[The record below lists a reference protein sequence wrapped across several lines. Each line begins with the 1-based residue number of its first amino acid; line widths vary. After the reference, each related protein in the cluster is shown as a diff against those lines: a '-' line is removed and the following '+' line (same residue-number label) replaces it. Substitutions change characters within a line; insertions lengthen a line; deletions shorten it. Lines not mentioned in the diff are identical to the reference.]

1 MAILKKIQFNNTL
14 SIEDMMYLSRLLN
27 TNLSLNNC
35 FDLLGNSRNM
45 KIFEKIKTRLQKGEL
60 IENIIIEYTP
70 VEIRSYLDALLSSL
84 SFNIALKLSLDF
96 YEKQNENKNS
106 LVNAIL
112 YPSILLFLTIT
123 ALYLFDLYGL
133 DSLFSLMGSFS
144 NDINIYHNIR
154 VLFRIVITVIYYG
167 FLISVLIIIY
177 YRQPKRITLLY
188 IFISRYFSNSLFN
201 IYYCEQFMSLLLI
214 CVDYGYKTK
223 ESLQLLKKMKSKP
236 IVAFLA
242 FHLDDYLLK
251 GESLKEAVK
260 QKYYDSSLSRYI
272 KLANYT
278 NDFSNII
285 NSYLLITREKIKR
298 KMKQFALTIQLTTY
312 MIIGAI
318 IIFIYQL
325 LFMPMQAITMY

>member
-1 MAILKKIQFNNTL
+1 MEFLKKIQFNRTL
-14 SIEDMMYLSRLLN
+14 AVEDLLYLSRLLN

-35 FDLLGNSRNM
+35 FDLLSNSRNRM
-45 KIFEKIKTRLQKGEL
+45 IFESIKRKLHEGQL

-70 VEIRSYLDALLSSL
+70 SEIRSYLQALLSSL
-84 SFNIALKLSLDF
+84 SFTTALKLSLDF

-106 LVNAIL
+106 LINAIL

-144 NDINIYHNIR
+144 SDINIYHNIR
-154 VLFRIVITVIYYG
+154 VLFRIMISIIYYG
-167 FLISVLIIIY
+167 FLIMVLVVIY
-177 YRQPKRITLLY
+177 FRQPKRITLLY

-214 CVDYGYKTK
+214 CVNHGYKTK

-260 QKYYDSSLSRYI
+260 QKYYDSSLSKYI

-285 NSYLLITREKIKR
+285 SSYLLITREKIKR
-298 KMKQFALTIQLTTY
+298 KMKQFALTIQLSTY
-312 MIIGAI
+312 TIIGGI
-318 IIFIYQL
+318 IVFIYQL
-325 LFMPMQAITMY
+325 LFMPMQAITLY

>member
-1 MAILKKIQFNNTL
+1 MAILKKIQFNNIL
-14 SIEDMMYLSRLLN
+14 SIEDMMYLCRLLN

-35 FDLLGNSRNM
+35 FDLLSNSKNM
-45 KIFEKIKTRLQKGEL
+45 KIFERIKTRLQKGEL

-214 CVDYGYKTK
+214 CVDHGYKTK

>member
-1 MAILKKIQFNNTL
+1 MAFLKKIQFDQTL
-14 SIEDMMYLSRLLN
+14 TIEDMLYLCKLLN
-27 TNLSLNNC
+27 TNLSLNDC
-35 FDLLGNSRNM
+35 FDLLNNSKNN
-45 KIFEKIKTRLQKGEL
+45 KIFEKIKNRLHEGQL

-70 VEIRSYLDALLSSL
+70 AQLSSYLEALLSSL
-84 SFNIALKLSLDF
+84 SFTTALKLSLDF
-96 YEKQNENKNS
+96 YEKENENKNS
-106 LVNAIL
+106 LLNAIL

-133 DSLFSLMGSFS
+133 DSLFSLMGTFS
-144 NDINIYHNIR
+144 DDINIYHNIR
-154 VLFRIVITVIYYG
+154 VLFRIIITIIYYG
-167 FLISVLIIIY
+167 FMIFVFIIIY
-177 YRQPKRITLLY
+177 FRQPKRITLLY
-188 IFISRYFSNSLFN
+188 IFISKYFSNSLFN
-201 IYYCEQFMSLLLI
+201 IYYCEQFVSLLLI
-214 CVDYGYKTK
+214 CVNHGYKTK

-251 GESLKEAVK
+251 GESFKEAVK
-260 QKYYDSSLSRYI
+260 QNYYDISLSKYI

-312 MIIGAI
+312 LIIGAI

>member
-1 MAILKKIQFNNTL
+1 MAFLKKIQFDQTL
-14 SIEDMMYLSRLLN
+14 TIEDMLYLCKLLN
-27 TNLSLNNC
+27 TNLSLNDC
-35 FDLLGNSRNM
+35 FDLLNNSKNN
-45 KIFEKIKTRLQKGEL
+45 KIFEKIKNRLHEGQL

-70 VEIRSYLDALLSSL
+70 AQLSSYLEALLSSL
-84 SFNIALKLSLDF
+84 SFTTALKLSLDF
-96 YEKQNENKNS
+96 YEKENENKNS
-106 LVNAIL
+106 LLNAIL

-133 DSLFSLMGSFS
+133 DSLFSLMGTFS
-144 NDINIYHNIR
+144 DDINIYHNIR
-154 VLFRIVITVIYYG
+154 VLFRIIITIIYYG
-167 FLISVLIIIY
+167 FMIFVLIIIY
-177 YRQPKRITLLY
+177 FRQPKRITLLY
-188 IFISRYFSNSLFN
+188 IFISKYFSNSLFN
-201 IYYCEQFMSLLLI
+201 IYYCEQFVSLLLI
-214 CVDYGYKTK
+214 CVNHGYKTK

-251 GESLKEAVK
+251 GESFKEAVK
-260 QKYYDSSLSRYI
+260 QNYYDISLSKYI

-312 MIIGAI
+312 LIIGAI

>member
-1 MAILKKIQFNNTL
+1 MAFLKKIQFDQTL
-14 SIEDMMYLSRLLN
+14 TIEDMLYLCKLLN
-27 TNLSLNNC
+27 TNLSLNDC
-35 FDLLGNSRNM
+35 FDLLSNSKNN
-45 KIFEKIKTRLQKGEL
+45 KIFEKIKNRLHEGQL

-70 VEIRSYLDALLSSL
+70 AQLSSYLEALLSSL
-84 SFNIALKLSLDF
+84 SFTTALKLSLDF
-96 YEKQNENKNS
+96 YEKENENKNS
-106 LVNAIL
+106 LLNAIL

-133 DSLFSLMGSFS
+133 DSLFSLMGTFS
-144 NDINIYHNIR
+144 DDINIYHNIR
-154 VLFRIVITVIYYG
+154 VLFRIIITIIYYG
-167 FLISVLIIIY
+167 FMIFVFIIIY
-177 YRQPKRITLLY
+177 FRQPKRITLLY
-188 IFISRYFSNSLFN
+188 IFISKYFSNSLFN
-201 IYYCEQFMSLLLI
+201 IYYCEQFVSLLLI
-214 CVDYGYKTK
+214 CVNHGYKTK

-251 GESLKEAVK
+251 GESFKEAVK
-260 QKYYDSSLSRYI
+260 QNYYDISLSKYI

-312 MIIGAI
+312 LIIGAI